1 MMFDE
6 FAMLAAKMKAV
17 YTSATFLPDKFAL
30 ETWFHYL
37 EDLPKDQCEAAVER
51 YMTTNKFPP
60 TIADIRSMA
69 VENAT
74 ADTTMTALEAWAR
87 VRKAIRNGYYGA
99 EEEWAKL
106 PESCRQVLG
115 SPSNLR
121 AMAQL
126 DSKQVE
132 TVEQSHFIRAYD
144 ANILRRKDEAKI
156 PESVMRL
163 IGSIK
168 QEALEAHE
176 GKALPGGGT

>member
-1 MMFDE
+1 MTREE
-6 FAMLAAKMKAV
+6 FAKIAAGMKAV
-17 YTSATFLPDKFAL
+17 YTDPKFLPDGHAIDV
-30 ETWFHYL
+30 WFGFL
-37 EDLPKDQCEAAVER
+37 KDLSNAQCQAAVSR
-51 YMTTNKFPP
+51 YVATGKFPP
-60 TIADIRSMA
+60 TIADIRSMV
-69 VENAT
+69 VENAA
-74 ADTTMTALEAWAR
+74 ADTTMTALEAWAQ

-106 PESCRQVLG
+106 PEACQQVLG

-156 PESVMRL
+156 PESVRRL
-163 IGSIK
+163 IGSVR
-168 QEALEAHE
+168 QEALEAH
-176 GKALPGGGT
+176 GVKALPGGGT